1 MFAGTLTRNVE
12 TAAAQYTGMIHSTR
26 FDIAI
31 QLEARAKMSE
41 RSPDF
46 DVTAVNKSG
55 RKVRIGTAWNE
66 TGNTSGN
73 PYISM
78 QIDVG
83 LGPFRV
89 NAVQTKEARAAQSGA
104 FEIIPLVSNGLM
116 KSGSISGEL
125 TAMDADNAFTGYI
138 ANMMFDLEFMLIENS
153 YKSEETHP
161 DYRIE
166 VSSPR
171 GTPIR
176 VGSAW
181 MAKSSRTGNDYL
193 SLLINTPDG
202 DLRVNAVQNEE
213 QRGGQTF
220 SIIPFID
227 SDEQPQDQRLADFV
241 EHQNRN
247 RQHDQEAQGKLLAK
261 RLLSHL
267 RTFEFAAPFHC
278 ITVGKRDGFDLG
290 ADASECLIRG
300 EIAAGTAEGGD
311 CPLSVAPVNECLDKT
326 GIEPFDKV
334 GHGYIGPCPIG
345 PHR

>member
-1 MFAGTLTRNVE
+1 MFAGTLTRNAE
-12 TAAAQYTGMIHSTR
+12 TATAAYSGMIHSTR

-31 QLEARAKMSE
+31 GLETRTKMSD

-66 TGNTSGN
+66 TGNTTGN

-89 NAVQTKEARAAQSGA
+89 NAVQTKEAREAMTSA
-104 FEIIPLVSNGLM
+104 FEIIPLVSNGTM

-125 TAMDADNAFTGYI
+125 TAMDADNAFAGYI
-138 ANMMFDLEFMLIENS
+138 ANMMFDLDFVLIENAF
-153 YKSEETHP
+153 KTEGTHP

-166 VSSPR
+166 VSSPK
-171 GTPIR
+171 GKAIR

-220 SIIPFID
+220 SIIPFVESAGQER
-227 SDEQPQDQRLADFV
+227 SDNTGLA
-241 EHQNRN
+241 
-247 RQHDQEAQGKLLAK
+247 L
-261 RLLSHL
+261 
-267 RTFEFAAPFHC
+267 
-278 ITVGKRDGFDLG
+278 VG
-290 ADASECLIRG
+290 
-300 EIAAGTAEGGD
+300 
-311 CPLSVAPVNECLDKT
+311 
-326 GIEPFDKV
+326 
-334 GHGYIGPCPIG
+334 
-345 PHR
+345 

>member
-12 TAAAQYTGMIHSTR
+12 TAAAEYTGMIHGAR

-89 NAVQTKEARAAQSGA
+89 NAVQTKEARTARSGE

-171 GTPIR
+171 GMPIR

-227 SDEQPQDQRLADFV
+227 SGEQP
-241 EHQNRN
+241 
-247 RQHDQEAQGKLLAK
+247 HDAGAG
-261 RLLSHL
+261 LSL
-267 RTFEFAAPFHC
+267 
-278 ITVGKRDGFDLG
+278 
-290 ADASECLIRG
+290 
-300 EIAAGTAEGGD
+300 
-311 CPLSVAPVNECLDKT
+311 VA
-326 GIEPFDKV
+326 
-334 GHGYIGPCPIG
+334 
-345 PHR
+345 

>member
-1 MFAGTLTRNVE
+1 MFAGTLSKNTEATV
-12 TAAAQYTGMIHSTR
+12 AVYTGTIHSTK

-31 QLEARAKMSE
+31 QLEKRTKMSE

-46 DVTAVNKSG
+46 DVTAINKAG

-89 NAVQTKEARAAQSGA
+89 NAVQTQEARAAKSDA
-104 FEIIPLVSNGLM
+104 FEIIPLVSNGIM

-125 TAMDADNAFTGYI
+125 TAMDADNAFAGYI
-138 ANMMFDLEFMLIENS
+138 ANMMFDLEFMLIENEF
-153 YKSEETHP
+153 KSEETHP

-181 MAKSSRTGNDYL
+181 MAKSNRTGNDYL

-220 SIIPFID
+220 SIIPFVD
-227 SDEQPQDQRLADFV
+227 SGEQSQDTGAGLA
-241 EHQNRN
+241 
-247 RQHDQEAQGKLLAK
+247 L
-261 RLLSHL
+261 
-267 RTFEFAAPFHC
+267 
-278 ITVGKRDGFDLG
+278 
-290 ADASECLIRG
+290 
-300 EIAAGTAEGGD
+300 
-311 CPLSVAPVNECLDKT
+311 VA
-326 GIEPFDKV
+326 
-334 GHGYIGPCPIG
+334 
-345 PHR
+345 

>member
-78 QIDVG
+78 QLDVG

-89 NAVQTKEARAAQSGA
+89 NAVQTKEARAAQSGE
-104 FEIIPLVSNGLM
+104 FEIIPLVSNGLV

-181 MAKSSRTGNDYL
+181 MAKSNRTGNDYV

-220 SIIPFID
+220 SIIPFVESAGQD
-227 SDEQPQDQRLADFV
+227 RSDNAGLA
-241 EHQNRN
+241 
-247 RQHDQEAQGKLLAK
+247 L
-261 RLLSHL
+261 
-267 RTFEFAAPFHC
+267 
-278 ITVGKRDGFDLG
+278 VG
-290 ADASECLIRG
+290 
-300 EIAAGTAEGGD
+300 
-311 CPLSVAPVNECLDKT
+311 
-326 GIEPFDKV
+326 
-334 GHGYIGPCPIG
+334 
-345 PHR
+345 

>member
-1 MFAGTLTRNVE
+1 MFAGTLTK
-12 TAAAQYTGMIHSTR
+12 TADAAAAAFTGMIHSTR

-31 QLEARAKMSE
+31 QLEVRIKMSE

-66 TGNTSGN
+66 TGNTTGN
-73 PYISM
+73 PYLSM

-89 NAVQTKEARAAQSGA
+89 NAVQSKEAREAQNDDY
-104 FEIIPLVSNGLM
+104 EIIPLVSNGAM

-125 TAMDADNAFTGYI
+125 TAMDADNAFAGYV
-138 ANMMFDLEFMLIENS
+138 ANMMFDLDFMLIENAF
-153 YKSEETHP
+153 KTEATHP

-166 VSSPR
+166 VSSPK
-171 GTPIR
+171 GHPIR

-181 MAKSSRTGNDYL
+181 MAKSNRTGNDYV

-220 SIIPFID
+220 SIIPFVESAGQER
-227 SDEQPQDQRLADFV
+227 SDNTALALV
-241 EHQNRN
+241 
-247 RQHDQEAQGKLLAK
+247 
-261 RLLSHL
+261 S
-267 RTFEFAAPFHC
+267 
-278 ITVGKRDGFDLG
+278 
-290 ADASECLIRG
+290 
-300 EIAAGTAEGGD
+300 
-311 CPLSVAPVNECLDKT
+311 
-326 GIEPFDKV
+326 
-334 GHGYIGPCPIG
+334 
-345 PHR
+345 

>member
-1 MFAGTLTRNVE
+1 MRWQERQAPNNLKRNHPMFAGTLTRNVE

-73 PYISM
+73 PYVSM

-89 NAVQTKEARAAQSGA
+89 NAVQTKEARATQSGE

-116 KSGSISGEL
+116 KSG
-125 TAMDADNAFTGYI
+125 
-138 ANMMFDLEFMLIENS
+138 

-227 SDEQPQDQRLADFV
+227 SGEQPQDAG
-241 EHQNRN
+241 
-247 RQHDQEAQGKLLAK
+247 AG
-261 RLLSHL
+261 LSL
-267 RTFEFAAPFHC
+267 
-278 ITVGKRDGFDLG
+278 
-290 ADASECLIRG
+290 
-300 EIAAGTAEGGD
+300 
-311 CPLSVAPVNECLDKT
+311 VA
-326 GIEPFDKV
+326 
-334 GHGYIGPCPIG
+334 
-345 PHR
+345 

>member
-12 TAAAQYTGMIHSTR
+12 TAAAVNPGMIHSSR
-26 FDIAI
+26 FDIGI
-31 QLEARAKMSE
+31 QLETRAKMSA
-41 RSPDF
+41 RSPDY
-46 DVTAVNKSG
+46 DVTAINKSG

-66 TGNTSGN
+66 TGTTSGN
-73 PYISM
+73 PCISM

-104 FEIIPLVSNGLM
+104 FEIIPLVSNGFM

-125 TAMDADNAFTGYI
+125 TAMDADDAFTGYI

-227 SDEQPQDQRLADFV
+227 SSELPQDPSA
-241 EHQNRN
+241 
-247 RQHDQEAQGKLLAK
+247 G
-261 RLLSHL
+261 LSL
-267 RTFEFAAPFHC
+267 
-278 ITVGKRDGFDLG
+278 
-290 ADASECLIRG
+290 
-300 EIAAGTAEGGD
+300 
-311 CPLSVAPVNECLDKT
+311 VA
-326 GIEPFDKV
+326 
-334 GHGYIGPCPIG
+334 
-345 PHR
+345 

>member
-89 NAVQTKEARAAQSGA
+89 NAVQTKEARATQSGE

-138 ANMMFDLEFMLIENS
+138 ANMMFDR
-153 YKSEETHP
+153 KHP
-161 DYRIE
+161 AWAA
-166 VSSPR
+166 R
-171 GTPIR
+171 GQRARSQSI
-176 VGSAW
+176 S
-181 MAKSSRTGNDYL
+181 MSSR
-193 SLLINTPDG
+193 
-202 DLRVNAVQNEE
+202 R
-213 QRGGQTF
+213 F
-220 SIIPFID
+220 SIPKG
-227 SDEQPQDQRLADFV
+227 EKAMT
-241 EHQNRN
+241 
-247 RQHDQEAQGKLLAK
+247 
-261 RLLSHL
+261 LSS
-267 RTFEFAAPFHC
+267 
-278 ITVGKRDGFDLG
+278 LG
-290 ADASECLIRG
+290 
-300 EIAAGTAEGGD
+300 
-311 CPLSVAPVNECLDKT
+311 P
-326 GIEPFDKV
+326 
-334 GHGYIGPCPIG
+334 
-345 PHR
+345 

>member
-73 PYISM
+73 PYIS
-78 QIDVG
+78 
-83 LGPFRV
+83 
-89 NAVQTKEARAAQSGA
+89 
-104 FEIIPLVSNGLM
+104 
-116 KSGSISGEL
+116 GEL

-153 YKSEETHP
+153 YKTEETHP

-227 SDEQPQDQRLADFV
+227 SGEQPQDAG
-241 EHQNRN
+241 
-247 RQHDQEAQGKLLAK
+247 AG
-261 RLLSHL
+261 LSL
-267 RTFEFAAPFHC
+267 
-278 ITVGKRDGFDLG
+278 
-290 ADASECLIRG
+290 
-300 EIAAGTAEGGD
+300 
-311 CPLSVAPVNECLDKT
+311 VA
-326 GIEPFDKV
+326 
-334 GHGYIGPCPIG
+334 
-345 PHR
+345 

>member
-1 MFAGTLTRNVE
+1 MFAGNLTKNVE
-12 TAAAQYTGMIHSTR
+12 TAATAYSGMIHSSR

-31 QLEARAKMSE
+31 QLESRTKMSE

-66 TGNTSGN
+66 SGNTSGN
-73 PYISM
+73 HYISL

-89 NAVQTKEARAAQSGA
+89 NAVQTKEAREAKSDE
-104 FEIIPLVSNGLM
+104 FEIIPLVSNGIM

-125 TAMDADNAFTGYI
+125 TAMDADNAFAGYI
-138 ANMMFDLEFMLIENS
+138 ANMMFDLDFMLIENEF
-153 YKSEETHP
+153 KSEDTHP

-166 VSSPR
+166 ISSPR
-171 GTPIR
+171 GKPIR

-181 MAKSSRTGNDYL
+181 MAKSTRTGNDYL

-227 SDEQPQDQRLADFV
+227 SGEQPQDAG
-241 EHQNRN
+241 
-247 RQHDQEAQGKLLAK
+247 AG
-261 RLLSHL
+261 LSL
-267 RTFEFAAPFHC
+267 
-278 ITVGKRDGFDLG
+278 
-290 ADASECLIRG
+290 
-300 EIAAGTAEGGD
+300 
-311 CPLSVAPVNECLDKT
+311 VA
-326 GIEPFDKV
+326 
-334 GHGYIGPCPIG
+334 
-345 PHR
+345 

>member
-1 MFAGTLTRNVE
+1 MFAGTLTKNAE
-12 TAAAQYTGMIHSTR
+12 TQAAAFSGMIHSTR

-31 QLEARAKMSE
+31 QLETRTKMSE
-41 RSPDF
+41 RSPDY

-66 TGNTSGN
+66 TGNTTGN

-89 NAVQTKEARAAQSGA
+89 NAVQTKEARDAKSGD
-104 FEIIPLVSNGLM
+104 FEIIPLVSNSTM

-125 TAMDADNAFTGYI
+125 TAMDADNAFAGYI
-138 ANMMFDLEFMLIENS
+138 ANMMFDLDFMLIEND
-153 YKSEETHP
+153 YKTEETHP

-171 GTPIR
+171 GKPIR

-181 MAKSSRTGNDYL
+181 MAKSSRTGNDYI

-213 QRGGQTF
+213 QRGGKTF
-220 SIIPFID
+220 SIIPFVESGD
-227 SDEQPQDQRLADFV
+227 REQETSA
-241 EHQNRN
+241 
-247 RQHDQEAQGKLLAK
+247 G
-261 RLLSHL
+261 LSL
-267 RTFEFAAPFHC
+267 
-278 ITVGKRDGFDLG
+278 
-290 ADASECLIRG
+290 
-300 EIAAGTAEGGD
+300 
-311 CPLSVAPVNECLDKT
+311 VA
-326 GIEPFDKV
+326 
-334 GHGYIGPCPIG
+334 
-345 PHR
+345 

>member
-12 TAAAQYTGMIHSTR
+12 TAAAQYSGVIHSTR

-31 QLEARAKMSE
+31 QLEKRPKMSA
-41 RSPDF
+41 RSPDY

-89 NAVQTKEARAAQSGA
+89 NAVQTLKGRAAQSGE

-125 TAMDADNAFTGYI
+125 SAMDADNAFAGYI
-138 ANMMFDLEFMLIENS
+138 ANMMFDLDFMLIEND
-153 YKSEETHP
+153 YKSEDTHP
-161 DYRIE
+161 DYRVE

-171 GTPIR
+171 GKPIR

-213 QRGGQTF
+213 QRGGKTF

-227 SDEQPQDQRLADFV
+227 GGEQPQDGGA
-241 EHQNRN
+241 
-247 RQHDQEAQGKLLAK
+247 G
-261 RLLSHL
+261 LSL
-267 RTFEFAAPFHC
+267 
-278 ITVGKRDGFDLG
+278 
-290 ADASECLIRG
+290 
-300 EIAAGTAEGGD
+300 
-311 CPLSVAPVNECLDKT
+311 VA
-326 GIEPFDKV
+326 
-334 GHGYIGPCPIG
+334 
-345 PHR
+345 

>member
-1 MFAGTLTRNVE
+1 MFAGTLTK
-12 TAAAQYTGMIHSTR
+12 TAHNAAIAYSGMIHSNR

-31 QLEARAKMSE
+31 QLESRNKMSE

-73 PYISM
+73 HYISM

-89 NAVQTKEARAAQSGA
+89 NAVQTKEAREAKSDE
-104 FEIIPLVSNGLM
+104 FEIIPLVSNGVM

-138 ANMMFDLEFMLIENS
+138 ANMMFDLDFMLIENEF
-153 YKSEETHP
+153 KSEDTHP

-166 VSSPR
+166 ISSPR
-171 GTPIR
+171 GKPIR

-220 SIIPFID
+220 SIIPFVD
-227 SDEQPQDQRLADFV
+227 SDEQDRTAS
-241 EHQNRN
+241 
-247 RQHDQEAQGKLLAK
+247 GG
-261 RLLSHL
+261 LSL
-267 RTFEFAAPFHC
+267 
-278 ITVGKRDGFDLG
+278 
-290 ADASECLIRG
+290 
-300 EIAAGTAEGGD
+300 
-311 CPLSVAPVNECLDKT
+311 VA
-326 GIEPFDKV
+326 
-334 GHGYIGPCPIG
+334 
-345 PHR
+345 

>member
-89 NAVQTKEARAAQSGA
+89 NAVQTKEARAAQSGE

-116 KSGSISGEL
+116 KSGSIS
-125 TAMDADNAFTGYI
+125 A
-138 ANMMFDLEFMLIENS
+138 
-153 YKSEETHP
+153 
-161 DYRIE
+161 
-166 VSSPR
+166 SPPPW
-171 GTPIR
+171 TP
-176 VGSAW
+176 
-181 MAKSSRTGNDYL
+181 T
-193 SLLINTPDG
+193 TPSP
-202 DLRVNAVQNEE
+202 A
-213 QRGGQTF
+213 T
-220 SIIPFID
+220 SP
-227 SDEQPQDQRLADFV
+227 
-241 EHQNRN
+241 
-247 RQHDQEAQGKLLAK
+247 
-261 RLLSHL
+261 
-267 RTFEFAAPFHC
+267 T
-278 ITVGKRDGFDLG
+278 
-290 ADASECLIRG
+290 
-300 EIAAGTAEGGD
+300 
-311 CPLSVAPVNECLDKT
+311 
-326 GIEPFDKV
+326 
-334 GHGYIGPCPIG
+334 
-345 PHR
+345 

>member
-1 MFAGTLTRNVE
+1 MFAGILTRNDE
-12 TAAAQYTGMIHSTR
+12 TAIAQYSGMIHSTR

-31 QLEARAKMSE
+31 QLETRPKMSE

-89 NAVQTKEARAAQSGA
+89 NAVQTKEARAGKSGE
-104 FEIIPLVSNGLM
+104 FEIIPLVSNGIM

-125 TAMDADNAFTGYI
+125 TAMDADNAFAGYI
-138 ANMMFDLEFMLIENS
+138 ANMMFDLDFMLIENEF
-153 YKSEETHP
+153 KSEETHP

-171 GTPIR
+171 GKPIR

-181 MAKSSRTGNDYL
+181 MAKSSRTGNNYL

-213 QRGGQTF
+213 QRGGKTF
-220 SIIPFID
+220 SVIPFID
-227 SDEQPQDQRLADFV
+227 SGEQPRDAG
-241 EHQNRN
+241 
-247 RQHDQEAQGKLLAK
+247 AG
-261 RLLSHL
+261 LSL
-267 RTFEFAAPFHC
+267 
-278 ITVGKRDGFDLG
+278 
-290 ADASECLIRG
+290 
-300 EIAAGTAEGGD
+300 
-311 CPLSVAPVNECLDKT
+311 VA
-326 GIEPFDKV
+326 
-334 GHGYIGPCPIG
+334 
-345 PHR
+345 

>member
-12 TAAAQYTGMIHSTR
+12 TAAAEYTGMIHSTR

-89 NAVQTKEARAAQSGA
+89 NAVQTKEARAAQSGE
-104 FEIIPLVSNGLM
+104 FEIIPNGLM
-116 KSGSISGEL
+116 KSGSLSGEL

-213 QRGGQTF
+213 QRGGQAF

-227 SDEQPQDQRLADFV
+227 SGEQPQD
-241 EHQNRN
+241 
-247 RQHDQEAQGKLLAK
+247 
-261 RLLSHL
+261 
-267 RTFEFAAPFHC
+267 
-278 ITVGKRDGFDLG
+278 
-290 ADASECLIRG
+290 
-300 EIAAGTAEGGD
+300 AGTG
-311 CPLSVAPVNECLDKT
+311 LSLVA
-326 GIEPFDKV
+326 
-334 GHGYIGPCPIG
+334 
-345 PHR
+345 